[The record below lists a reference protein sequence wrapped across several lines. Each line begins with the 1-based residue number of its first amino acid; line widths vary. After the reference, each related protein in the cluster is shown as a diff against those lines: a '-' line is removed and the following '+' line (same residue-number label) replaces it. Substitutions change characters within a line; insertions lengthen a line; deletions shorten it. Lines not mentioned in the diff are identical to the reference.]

1 MTLIVNVNVNELAFD
16 RSDNINPHLG
26 KISLQPHKFNMHAY
40 FDSIHN
46 KYETWYEISEC
57 IINVWDCAEILP
69 SFVQSGILFSNY
81 SMSAGWI

>member
-1 MTLIVNVNVNELAFD
+1 
-16 RSDNINPHLG
+16 
-26 KISLQPHKFNMHAY
+26 MHAY
-40 FDSIHN
+40 FDSIHI

-57 IINVWDCAEILP
+57 IMNVWDCAEILP